1 MKDPRIMSDWVG
13 ALQRRFYPTLE
24 NRWDDIAFRR
34 RILEHIKPSDTV
46 LDLGAGRGFV
56 PQMNIRGQV
65 ASVCGLD
72 PTEQVL
78 ENPYLDEAR
87 TGSAEAIPWPENTF
101 DVIFSN
107 NVLEHLPNPLAVL
120 KEVRRTLKP
129 GGIFLAKTPNRFHYV
144 ALASA
149 LTPHWF
155 HEFFHRHHQTDSGD
169 VFPTCYRANSLGR
182 LKSLAADA
190 ELIVEFLDT
199 IEGRPEYLRFS
210 APTYLIGIFYERLVN
225 SSGALARFRVI
236 LLGGFRKQG
245 K

>member
-1 MKDPRIMSDWVG
+1 MSDWVV
-13 ALQRRFYPTLE
+13 ALQRYFYPTLE

-34 RILEHIKPSDTV
+34 RILEHIKPSDMV

-65 ASVCGLD
+65 ARVCGLD

-78 ENPYLDEAR
+78 TNPYLDEAK
-87 TGSAEAIPWPENTF
+87 TGSADAIPWPSNTF

-107 NVLEHLPNPLAVL
+107 NVLEHLPDPLAVL

-155 HEFFHRHHQTDSGD
+155 HQFFLRHHQTDSSD
-169 VFPTCYRANSLGR
+169 VFPTCYRANSLSR

-190 ELIVEFLDT
+190 GLEVGFLDT
-199 IEGRPEYLRFS
+199 MEGRPEYLRFS
-210 APTYLIGIFYERLVN
+210 AISYLLGIIYERIVN
-225 SSGALARFRVI
+225 SSNALARFRVI
-236 LLGGFRKQG
+236 ILCGFRKPP